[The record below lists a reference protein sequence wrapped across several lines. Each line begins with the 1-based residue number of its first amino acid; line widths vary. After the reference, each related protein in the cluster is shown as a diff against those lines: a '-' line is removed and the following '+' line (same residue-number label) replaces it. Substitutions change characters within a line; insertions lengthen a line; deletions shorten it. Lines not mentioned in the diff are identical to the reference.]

1 MKNAI
6 LAGAVAGAVS
16 VPAFL
21 AGGYV
26 MGEIGVFIPP
36 GGMEIW
42 TPSMFMMLALAHLSL
57 DIIWGVIFGLLFAS
71 LYGWIPGKGVVKGL
85 YYGLLIW
92 VIKDVCA
99 GSYLA
104 LTIFEVNSGIML
116 ISAGFFMWIVY
127 GPVLGI
133 LYKKE

>member
-6 LAGAVAGAVS
+6 LAGAIAGAVS
-16 VPAFL
+16 VISFL

-26 MGEIGVFIPP
+26 MGEMGVFEPP

-57 DIIWGVIFGLLFAS
+57 DVIWGVIFGLLFAS
-71 LYGWIPGKGVVKGL
+71 LYGWIPGKGVLKGL

-104 LTIFEVNSGIML
+104 LTIMEVNSAIML
-116 ISAGFFMWIVY
+116 IIGFFMWIVY
-127 GPVLGI
+127 GPVLGY
-133 LYKKE
+133 LYKK